1 MCARSRPRTD
11 HEHRIVS
18 VFESER
24 QFLTVAEVR
33 DRLTSAGRST
43 RLATVYQCV
52 KRLVEAGVL
61 ERVAIR
67 PSTAVYGLRPA
78 CGSGHRL
85 VCSECALVVD
95 ADDDE
100 VTTWVAQTA
109 ALHGFMITDSSVLLS
124 GTCAA
129 CAPPLPATAE
139 CR

>member
-1 MCARSRPRTD
+1 MCARPRPPTD

-18 VFESER
+18 VFESQR
-24 QFLTVAEVR
+24 QFLTVAQVR
-33 DRLTSAGRST
+33 DRLMST
-43 RLATVYQCV
+43 GPPIRLATVYQCV
-52 KRLVEAGVL
+52 KRLLEAGTL
-61 ERVAIR
+61 ERATIR
-67 PSTAVYGLRPA
+67 SSTAVYGLRPA

-85 VCSECALVVD
+85 MCSACALVVD

-129 CAPPLPATAE
+129 CAPPLPATVE